1 MMIDFFSKLKK
12 GTDIVESA
20 DYLGSDYP
28 FLCKDD
34 ECLDPEGLFCSAFL
48 LELIARTHILITA
61 SDFVEI
67 PGWDLRAVAAGKHG
81 AGVIAIAAAALERAI
96 NLIAQR
102 IIIVENV
109 LAEWGANTDS
119 RNKIKLPKTT
129 NPLTG
134 RESSGPYQFSA
145 ANWAVDTAAYK
156 ESIKNRNALF
166 ICATFAAAQ
175 AFRHPKNGSS
185 DNAPNPCA
193 LLCKAIISLLYWLFR
208 VLKTLLEPFP

>member
-1 MMIDFFSKLKK
+1 MKQ
-12 GTDIVESA
+12 
-20 DYLGSDYP
+20 
-28 FLCKDD
+28 
-34 ECLDPEGLFCSAFL
+34 
-48 LELIARTHILITA
+48 
-61 SDFVEI
+61 
-67 PGWDLRAVAAGKHG
+67 
-81 AGVIAIAAAALERAI
+81 LERAI

-109 LAEWGANTDS
+109 LAEWGANTNS

-156 ESIKNRNALF
+156 ESIKNRNAPF
-166 ICATFAAAQ
+166 ICATFVAAQ

-185 DNAPNPCA
+185 DNAPNPRA
-193 LLCKAIISLLYWLFR
+193 LLCKAIISLLYWLFH
-208 VLKTLLEPFP
+208 VLKTLLEPFPRIPIQSACSHNFIRPVLCALLISCCRAARFLLLFAHPRPPVPLLCPIVPNCSHFII